1 METNLKMGGQKSKK
15 IYFFGHFGSPNFGNE
30 ITLVSILDR
39 LRSQFPEAEFAC
51 ICTGPETLADAQ
63 KIETFPITPTFI
75 RAGKLRA
82 WLPGILRRVLI
93 GLPSELWRWL
103 DACKKLR
110 GADALI
116 IPGTG
121 LLTDSYGLL
130 SWGPYSLF
138 KWSLISKMCGC
149 KLVFVSV
156 GAGPLYG
163 VLGRYFAKSAL
174 SLADFRSFRDHAS
187 KAYMEG
193 IGFAKNGD
201 RVYPD
206 LAFSLPEVMLQ
217 HSENRGSRRRIV
229 GLGLMEYAGR
239 YSVADPRSETYTAYL
254 DCLAI
259 FVKWLLANNY
269 DIRLLMGDICDT
281 PVLEEFKSLLNGRL
295 GTSEAQ
301 RITDAPIQSV
311 TQLMSQL
318 AETDIVVGTRFHNV
332 LLALLLNKPVIAIS
346 FHHKCASLMSDM
358 GLAEYCHDINH
369 MNAGR
374 LIEQFQDL
382 ERDAHKL
389 RPVIRQKVE
398 ESRKALDEQ
407 YSLIFRCI

>member
-1 METNLKMGGQKSKK
+1 METNLKMGGEKSKK

-39 LRSQFPEAEFAC
+39 LRCRFPEAEFAC
-51 ICTGPETLADAQ
+51 ICTGPETLAVTQ
-63 KIETFPITPTFI
+63 KIETLPITPTLI
-75 RAGKLRA
+75 TAAKLRA

-93 GLPSELWRWL
+93 GVPSELWRWF
-103 DACKKLR
+103 DAFKRLK

-138 KWSLISKMCGC
+138 RWSLISKVRGC
-149 KLVFVSV
+149 KLLFVSV

-163 VLGRYFAKSAL
+163 VLGRYFAKSVL

-206 LAFSLPEVMLQ
+206 LVFSLPEAMLP

-239 YSVADPRSETYTAYL
+239 YSVANPRSETYTAYL
-254 DCLAI
+254 ESLAI

-269 DIRLLMGDICDT
+269 DIRLLIGDICDT
-281 PVLEEFKSLLNGRL
+281 PVLEDFRSLLNGRL

-301 RITDAPIQSV
+301 RIIDTPMLSV

-318 AETDIVVGTRFHNV
+318 AETDIVVGTRFHNI
-332 LLALLLNKPVIAIS
+332 LLALLLNKPVISIS
-346 FHHKCASLMSDM
+346 FHHKCASLMADM
-358 GLAEYCHDINH
+358 GLSEYCHDINE
-369 MNAGR
+369 MNADK
-374 LIEQFQDL
+374 LIGQFQMAVDNA
-382 ERDAHKL
+382 EKL
-389 RPVIRQKVE
+389 KSVIGRKVA
-398 ESRKALDEQ
+398 ESRRALAEQ
-407 YSLIFRCI
+407 YEVIFNKL

>member
-1 METNLKMGGQKSKK
+1 METDLKMGSERRKK

-39 LRSQFPEAEFAC
+39 LRSRFPEAEFAC

-63 KIETFPITPTFI
+63 NIETLPITPTFI
-75 RAGKLRA
+75 RARKLRA
-82 WLPGILRRVLI
+82 WLPGIVRRVLI

-103 DACKKLR
+103 DAFKKLR

-156 GAGPLYG
+156 GAGPIYSM
-163 VLGRYFAKSAL
+163 LGRHFVKSAL
-174 SLADFRSFRDHAS
+174 FVADYRSYRDDAS
-187 KAYMEG
+187 MNYLKG
-193 IGFAKNGD
+193 IGFSTNSD

-206 LAFSLPEVMLQ
+206 LVFSLPEATLP
-217 HSENRGSRRRIV
+217 HSENRGARRRVV

-239 YSVADPRSETYTAYL
+239 YSVSNPRSETYTRYL
-254 DCLAI
+254 ECLVTFAQ
-259 FVKWLLANNY
+259 WLLANNY
-269 DIRLLMGDICDT
+269 DIRLLIGDACDT
-281 PVLEEFKSLLNGRL
+281 PVVKEFKSLLNGRL
-295 GTSEAQ
+295 GIHDEQ
-301 RITDAPIQSV
+301 RINDDPLPSV
-311 TQLMSQL
+311 AHFISQL
-318 AETDIVVGTRFHNV
+318 AETDVVVGTRFHNV
-332 LLALLLNKPVIAIS
+332 LLALLLDKPVIAIS

-358 GLAEYCHDINH
+358 GLTEYCHDINH

-407 YSLIFRCI
+407 YSLIFKCI

>member
-1 METNLKMGGQKSKK
+1 METDLKRGCERRKK

-39 LRSQFPEAEFAC
+39 LRHQLPEAEFAC
-51 ICTGPETLADAQ
+51 ICTTPEILAVTQ
-63 KIETFPITPTFI
+63 KIEAFPITPTLVTA
-75 RAGKLRA
+75 RKLRTL
-82 WLPGILRRVLI
+82 LPGILRRILI

-103 DACKKLR
+103 DAFKKLR

-138 KWSLISKMCGC
+138 KWSLISKMRGC
-149 KLVFVSV
+149 KLLFVSV

-174 SLADFRSFRDHAS
+174 SLADFRSFRDKAS
-187 KAYMEG
+187 KDYMEG

-206 LAFSLPEVMLQ
+206 LVFSLPETMLPQ
-217 HSENRGSRRRIV
+217 NENRGSRRRIV
-229 GLGLMEYAGR
+229 GLGLMAYAGR
-239 YSVADPRSETYTAYL
+239 YSVANPRSETYTAYL
-254 DCLAI
+254 ECLAI

-269 DIRLLMGDICDT
+269 DIRLLIGDICDT
-281 PVLEEFKSLLNGRL
+281 PAIEEFKSMLNGRL
-295 GTSEAQ
+295 RTPDAQ
-301 RITDAPIQSV
+301 RISDAPILSV
-311 TQLMSQL
+311 EQLISQL
-318 AETDIVVGTRFHNV
+318 AETDIVVGTRFHNI
-332 LLALLLNKPVIAIS
+332 LLALLLNKPVISIS
-346 FHHKCASLMSDM
+346 FHHKCASLMSEM
-358 GLAEYCHDINH
+358 GMGEYCHDINH

-374 LIEQFQDL
+374 LIEQFQDMEKNA
-382 ERDAHKL
+382 ERLK
-389 RPVIRQKVE
+389 PVIRQKVE
-398 ESRKALDEQ
+398 QFRKALDGQ
-407 YSLIFRCI
+407 YTLIFKNV